1 MYISNNKKYIIL
13 ENIVLD
19 THTGLKFCVDNIH
32 PVVVCNIFKEQT
44 LYSYKHN
51 LEESTSLFSKI
62 KKLVYPLLKTNNDIL
77 CEYEV
82 RYGMKLITENKYS
95 YGTELLIAESWDFL
109 IKKFSEKLPINF
121 DKLINEQNWL
131 SNQFDKAK
139 NIGGKVIQSVKDAG
153 GKVIQ
158 SVKDAAGFVLNK
170 GLPWFFQKLES
181 FLLNPVTIGADVALS
196 ALGIGKVAGA
206 VLWGSLG
213 IWKIYQLSIGKLEN
227 NWFTYLDIG
236 LCLLGLVLT
245 GAVVK
250 PIKSVIK
257 TVRNPAKLV
266 KLPVFKPFLKLLSM
280 GSGAIKN
287 YILQPIKWLSD
298 TLGSKHI
305 SGMIQAAQNKLDDV
319 IKYLQSIFTTQNRL
333 RQIKAATQSTKP
345 NTLSNIRT
353 TLTGAGAG
361 TKISNAAYK
370 GAAAGF
376 GVAAATKGIE
386 KGVNWYAERE
396 ARKQQEKMNQLG
408 TALSNIDVKGEVDGD
423 LDSLLANIKNV

>member
-1 MYISNNKKYIIL
+1 MMYISNNKKYIIL

-62 KKLVYPLLKTNNDIL
+62 KKLVYPLLETNNDIL

-82 RYGMKLITENKYS
+82 RYGMKLITESKYS
-95 YGTELLIAESWDFL
+95 YGTELLISKSWDFL

-139 NIGGKVIQSVKDAG
+139 NIGGKVIQSVKDVG

-196 ALGIGKVAGA
+196 ALGIGKVASA

-245 GAVVK
+245 GAAVK

-280 GSGAIKN
+280 GSSAIKN
-287 YILQPIKWLSD
+287 YI
-298 TLGSKHI
+298 
-305 SGMIQAAQNKLDDV
+305 
-319 IKYLQSIFTTQNRL
+319 
-333 RQIKAATQSTKP
+333 
-345 NTLSNIRT
+345 
-353 TLTGAGAG
+353 
-361 TKISNAAYK
+361 
-370 GAAAGF
+370 
-376 GVAAATKGIE
+376 
-386 KGVNWYAERE
+386 
-396 ARKQQEKMNQLG
+396 
-408 TALSNIDVKGEVDGD
+408 
-423 LDSLLANIKNV
+423 

>member
-1 MYISNNKKYIIL
+1 
-13 ENIVLD
+13 V
-19 THTGLKFCVDNIH
+19 
-32 PVVVCNIFKEQT
+32 
-44 LYSYKHN
+44 
-51 LEESTSLFSKI
+51 
-62 KKLVYPLLKTNNDIL
+62 
-77 CEYEV
+77 
-82 RYGMKLITENKYS
+82 
-95 YGTELLIAESWDFL
+95 
-109 IKKFSEKLPINF
+109 
-121 DKLINEQNWL
+121 
-131 SNQFDKAK
+131 
-139 NIGGKVIQSVKDAG
+139 G

-196 ALGIGKVAGA
+196 ALGIGKVASA

-245 GAVVK
+245 GAAVK

-298 TLGSKHI
+298 TLGAKYV
-305 SGMIQAAQNKLDDV
+305 SGMIQVAQNKLDDV
-319 IKYLQSIFTTQNRL
+319 IKYLQNIFTTQNRL
-333 RQIKAATQSTKP
+333 RQIKAATQSIKP
-345 NTLSNIRT
+345 STLSNIRT
-353 TLTGAGAG
+353 TLTGAGA
-361 TKISNAAYK
+361 TDNITTAALK
-370 GAAAGF
+370 GATAGF
-376 GVAAATKGIE
+376 GVAAATKGI
-386 KGVNWYAERE
+386 KRGVNWYAERD

-408 TALSNIDVKGEVDGD
+408 TSLSNIDVKGEVDGD
-423 LDSLLANIKNV
+423 LDSLLYNIKNT